1 MEKKRESLQGL
12 ADELVEK
19 NELIDDMRD
28 NIKSL

>member
-28 NIKSL
+28 NIRSL